1 MKKMTDKRAD
11 QSNPFSTGGGGISF
25 EICVQTYFAIHIVT
39 DLFSANLIEQQQL
52 IN

>member
-39 DLFSANLIEQQQL
+39 GDTSFR
-52 IN
+52 